1 MDNELLT
8 ENRRVVFTRR
18 GFSLLVIH
26 WALVVLAAP
35 IVTVWGNKTVFGV
48 YWMLGFFGLVML
60 TLATSARH
68 FNGRAGH
75 RPVHPK
81 LRRLARLAAVVSIV
95 MAVLSACCIFVLWF
109 VGRPFFRDG
118 VYIASLQNDAVIRE
132 ITREEYLRLSIVER
146 GMFCSGLS
154 TLSGIFLHISC
165 HADAIE

>member
-1 MDNELLT
+1 MDNERLA

-35 IVTVWGNKTVFGV
+35 IVAVWGNKSVFAC
-48 YWMLGFFGLVML
+48 YWLLGFFSLVVLM
-60 TLATSARH
+60 LATPARR
-68 FNGRAGH
+68 FNGRAWH

-95 MAVLSACCIFVLWF
+95 MAVLAGLGMFLLREGGPRIQDGAYVLWNH
-109 VGRPFFRDG
+109 R
-118 VYIASLQNDAVIRE
+118 VIRE

-146 GMFCSGLS
+146 GMFCSVLS
-154 TLSGIFLHISC
+154 ALSGIFLHISC
-165 HADAIE
+165 HADDIE